1 MSSRDWE
8 GVLDAM
14 ADGIARA
21 ASDARVGRVVVG
33 VSGGLDGA
41 VVAVAAARALRGE
54 NVLTAF
60 LPTRFSSQASRDD
73 AAALGRNLGTDHHV
87 ISIDEAYGALRS
99 AVQDGMAGSPAW
111 PGFVDGAT
119 SVAEQNI
126 QARLRGTTLMA
137 IANATGGIVLNT
149 GNLSEVRTGYFTLY
163 GDGIGAVAPLGQLY
177 KTEVQELAAWINR
190 ESEVIPAFTVS
201 RPPSAELADGQEDS
215 DSLPPYPVL
224 DAALRALADGAGRP
238 EGAVRPASVD
248 EAAWARTQQLVAGA
262 AFKARYLP
270 PSIDLPTA

>member
-1 MSSRDWE
+1 MSTRDWE

-14 ADGIARA
+14 ADGIART

-60 LPTRFSSQASRDD
+60 MPTRHSSQASHDD
-73 AAALGRNLGTDHHV
+73 AAAIGRNLGTDHHV
-87 ISIDEAYGALRS
+87 ISIDESYAVLRA

-111 PGFVDGAT
+111 PGFTDATT
-119 SVAEQNI
+119 SVTEQNI

-190 ESEVIPAFTVS
+190 DAEVIPAYTVS
-201 RPPSAELADGQEDS
+201 RPPSAELADDQEDS

-224 DAALRALADGAGRP
+224 DAALRALAAGAGRP
-238 EGAVRPASVD
+238 DGVD
-248 EAAWARTQQLVAGA
+248 EAAWARTQQLASGA

-270 PSIDLPTA
+270 PSVDLPA

>member
-1 MSSRDWE
+1 MSARHWS

-21 ASDARVGRVVVG
+21 AAEARVQRVVVG

-41 VVAVAAARALRGE
+41 VVAVAAARAVGGA

-60 LPTRFSSQASRDD
+60 MPTRYSSEASRAD
-73 AAALGRNLGTDHHV
+73 AAALAANLGTDHHV
-87 ISIDEAYGALRS
+87 ISIDEAYGVLRG
-99 AVQDGMAGSPAW
+99 AVQGGMAGSPSW
-111 PGFVDGAT
+111 PGFVDGTT

-137 IANATGGIVLNT
+137 IANATGAIVLNT

-163 GDGIGAVAPLGQLY
+163 GDGIGAVAPLGGLY

-190 ESEVIPAFTVS
+190 ETEVIPAFTVS

-224 DAALRALADGAGRP
+224 DSALRALAAGGERP
-238 EGAVRPASVD
+238 SSVD
-248 EAAWARTQQLVAGA
+248 EAVWERTRSLAAGA

-270 PSIDLPTA
+270 PAIDLPTD